1 MKNSFNR
8 QVSLWLVPSAVEIW
22 GMLLL
27 RAVEPNSGFP
37 EEKTIPV
44 SLLDVEF
51 SPGGLY

>member
-22 GMLLL
+22 GMLLP